1 MGLQFGGDT
10 NPGERTIMKNTTLV
24 GFLAVP
30 LMMFMLALPALAAD
44 SGAPTT
50 CKDGTTSTAT
60 GRGAC
65 SGHGGVQKAATT
77 QAAPATPAAAPASP
91 AAPAASGT
99 PSTCKDG
106 TTSTATG
113 RGACSGHGGV
123 QKATKGKPAS
133 DAPAAAAA
141 PAAAPPAAATAPAAA
156 PTTPAAA
163 KSSASKSAPT
173 AAASNS
179 DPTGATAKCK
189 DGTYS
194 KSQHHSGTC
203 SSHGG
208 VAEWLTAQ

>member
-1 MGLQFGGDT
+1 MKTTHIAGL
-10 NPGERTIMKNTTLV
+10 M
-24 GFLAVP
+24 AAP
-30 LMMFMLALPALAAD
+30 LIAFALSLPARAAD

-65 SGHGGVQKAATT
+65 SGHGGVQKASKSKRADTAD
-77 QAAPATPAAAPASP
+77 AAPASAAAPAA
-91 AAPAASGT
+91 AAPAVTGT
-99 PSTCKDG
+99 TTCKDG

-123 QKATKGKPAS
+123 QKASKNKPADTADTAPAS
-133 DAPAAAAA
+133 APAAAAA
-141 PAAAPPAAATAPAAA
+141 AS
-156 PTTPAAA
+156 TPAAA
-163 KSSASKSAPT
+163 KSSTSSKSAPT
-173 AAASNS
+173 TAASNT

-194 KSQHHSGTC
+194 KSQHRSGTC
-203 SSHGG
+203 SRHGG